1 MTSILSSK
9 TYETVIGL
17 EVHVQLKTESKL
29 FCACR
34 TDFGAPPNSNVC
46 PVCTGQPGVLPVLNQ
61 KAIEGIVKV
70 GLAIGCTI
78 NKNSFFARKQYF
90 YPDLP
95 KAYQISQ
102 SDRPVCE
109 NGRIVIQTPSGEK
122 VIRVQRIHLEE
133 DAGKL
138 LHAIG
143 SVDLPYSLVDLNRS
157 VIPL

>member
-1 MTSILSSK
+1 MNSPATMK

-61 KAIEGIVKV
+61 KAVEGIVKV
-70 GLAIGCTI
+70 GLALGCSI

-102 SDRPVCE
+102 SDQPLCLD
-109 NGRIVIQTPSGEK
+109 GRVEIPAKDGLKT
-122 VIRVQRIHLEE
+122 IRVQRIHLEE

-138 LHAIG
+138 IHAIG
-143 SVDLPYSLVDLNRS
+143 STELPYS
-157 VIPL
+157 